1 MLEVKSVQNKD
12 EQSRLCLDC
21 AVQYDPDALC
31 YAAYNDGVFT
41 GTVQF
46 GIRGQC
52 GYIIT
57 IANKTDVDD
66 KDSLFVAGRAA
77 LNFIDL
83 CGVTDQYFIADCDE
97 DLIKRIGFR
106 KNENGEWYMNTKGF
120 FTSETNGA
128 CESKSES

>member
-1 MLEVKSVQNKD
+1 MLEIKSVQNKE

-21 AVQYDPDALC
+21 SVEYDPDALC
-31 YAAYNDGVFT
+31 YAAYSDGVFT

-46 GIRGQC
+46 AIRGQC

-57 IANKTDVDD
+57 IANKIGVVDL
-66 KDSLFVAGRAA
+66 DSLFVAGRAA

-83 CGVTDQYFIADCDE
+83 CGVTDQYFIAEADE

-106 KNENGEWYMNTKGF
+106 KTGNGEWYMDTTGF
-120 FTSETNGA
+120 FTSETGGA
-128 CESKSES
+128 CEG